1 MEENSKYRQFQEAV
15 LRVVSDTHLTH
26 EQAMMQLSR
35 LAESYTEG
43 FPMPEGFL
51 ELQDELDEMSAMG
64 EGFVPYVPRYILPD
78 YDKLMR
84 EGCGRPSTP
93 WRSSITMSPPP
104 PTSPSSSASWTAC
117 WSPLSRMRRRPRS

>member
-1 MEENSKYRQFQEAV
+1 MEENAKYRQFQEAV

-84 EGCGRPSTP
+84 
-93 WRSSITMSPPP
+93 
-104 PTSPSSSASWTAC
+104 
-117 WSPLSRMRRRPRS
+117 

>member
-1 MEENSKYRQFQEAV
+1 MFLVYTRRYNKAIDKLRRGAFPAGPDRPRHKEDIAVEENSKYRQFQEAV

-51 ELQDELDEMSAMG
+51 ELQDELDEMSA
-64 EGFVPYVPRYILPD
+64 
-78 YDKLMR
+78 
-84 EGCGRPSTP
+84 
-93 WRSSITMSPPP
+93 
-104 PTSPSSSASWTAC
+104 
-117 WSPLSRMRRRPRS
+117 LSLIHI